1 MSKGGGGTKYMFL
14 PQASSSSSASNTNQN
29 TSQTANNTSTEAAN
43 SNTTGLNLSNTGSSS
58 TALSQIPQWLE
69 DAARSGVGSA
79 QGLLNQPV
87 QSYGGDLTAGLNQ
100 YQQQAGNLFQN
111 AVGQFSPYFDQAKS
125 TIQSGLQQAQSI
137 NPQTLRSGLSGI
149 GDYMN
154 PYIQN
159 VVNSVQ
165 DISRQNLDQ
174 SLKQTADQA
183 IASKA
188 FGGSRHGVQEGVA
201 TAQNNLNT
209 NNLIANL
216 LNSGY
221 NQATSLLGQDTQ
233 NNLTAQQSNQAANQ
247 NYLNNLLSGGSALA
261 GLGTTAQNA
270 LTSGINNLLNYGNL
284 AQSTEQNANTAAYN
298 EWLRQQNMPLQLQ
311 QLYNQTL
318 SAAPHSTMQSQT
330 GQQTNTAL
338 QNANTSATQ
347 NNTSTSQMQG
357 NTQGTANTNSNS
369 SGWSFSPQQQRSS
382 SPLLTGLGGL
392 ASLGSMFAAPANG
405 TSAAAGMLGAA
416 KAGLAMLPSASDKDM
431 KTDIKKLGKDKETGL
446 NIYSYRY
453 KGDPKTYP
461 KVVGPMAQD
470 IEKQYPGATK
480 RRGGRLTVH
489 AGAMNSL
496 AGKFAGGEASA
507 RGLL

>member
-1 MSKGGGGTKYMFL
+1 MSKGGGTQYMFL
-14 PQASSSSSASNTNQN
+14 PQASSQSSSSNTNQN
-29 TSQTANNTSTEAAN
+29 TSQTAQNTSNQVAN

-58 TALSQIPQWLE
+58 SAISQIPKWLE
-69 DAARSGVGSA
+69 DAARAGVGSA
-79 QGLLNQPV
+79 QGLLNQPT
-87 QSYGGDLTAGLNQ
+87 QAYGGDLTAGLNQ
-100 YQQQAGNLFQN
+100 YQQQAGNMFQN
-111 AVGQFSPYFDQAKS
+111 AVDQFSPYFDQAKS

-159 VVNSVQ
+159 VVDSVQ

-221 NQATSLLGQDTQ
+221 DRATSLLGQDTQ

-270 LTSGINNLLNYGNL
+270 LTSGINNLLNFGNL

-330 GQQTNTAL
+330 GQQTNTGI
-338 QNANTSATQ
+338 QNAGTSATQ
-347 NNTSTSQMQG
+347 NNTSNSQMQG
-357 NTQGTANTNSNS
+357 NTTGSSNTNS
-369 SGWSFSPQQQRSS
+369 SGWSMSPVQQQSS
-382 SPLLTGLGGL
+382 SPLMTGLGGL
-392 ASLGSMFAAPANG
+392 MGLGSMFAAPAG
-405 TSAAAGMLGAA
+405 GVSAASGLGSALMS
-416 KAGLAMLPSASDKDM
+416 GLSFLSDKNQ
-431 KTDIKKLGKDKETGL
+431 KTDIKKLGKDDETGL
-446 NIYSYRY
+446 DIYSYRY

-470 IEKQYPGATK
+470 IEKKYPGATK

>member
-1 MSKGGGGTKYMFL
+1 MSKGGGTQYMFL
-14 PQASSSSSASNTNQN
+14 PQVKNESSSSNTNQN
-29 TSQTANNTSTEAAN
+29 TSQTARNTSNEVAN
-43 SNTTGLNLSNTGSSS
+43 SNTTGLNLSNSGSSTNS
-58 TALSQIPQWLE
+58 ISQIPKWLE
-69 DAARSGVGSA
+69 DAARAGVGSA
-79 QGLLNQPV
+79 QNLLSQPA

-100 YQQQAGNLFQN
+100 YQQQAGDMFQG
-111 AVGQFSPYFDQAKS
+111 AVGQFQPYFDQARS

-165 DISRQNLDQ
+165 DMSRQNLDQ

-183 IASKA
+183 IAAKA
-188 FGGSRHGVQEGVA
+188 FGGSRHGIQEGVA
-201 TAQNNLNT
+201 TAQNNMNT

-221 NQATSLLGQDTQ
+221 DRATSLLGQDTQ

-270 LTSGINNLLNYGNL
+270 LSSGISNLLGFGNI
-284 AQSTEQNANTAAYN
+284 AQQTEQNANQAAYQ
-298 EWLRQQNMPLQLQ
+298 EFLRQQNLPLQLQ

-318 SAAPHSTMQSQT
+318 SAAPHSTMQSST

-338 QNANTSATQ
+338 QNANTNATQ
-347 NNTSTSQMQG
+347 NNLSTSQMQG

-369 SGWSFSPQQQRSS
+369 FALAPQQNTSV
-382 SPLLTGLGGL
+382 SPIMQGIGGL
-392 ASLGSMFAAPANG
+392 MGLGSMFAAPAG
-405 TSAAAGMLGAA
+405 GMSAASGLLGAA
-416 KAGLAMLPSASDKDM
+416 KAGLSMLPFLSDSDM
-431 KTDIKKLGKDKETGL
+431 KTDIKKLGKDEETGL
-446 NIYSYRY
+446 DIYSYRY

-470 IEKQYPGATK
+470 IEKEYPSATK
-480 RRGGRLTVH
+480 RRGNRLTVEPM
-489 AGAMNSL
+489 AFNSL